1 VTTPTKADEDLV
13 DELCEMHYVGGPYS
27 ESQAHDLSMSER
39 AQKIATH
46 RETSVREERRAWI
59 EALFPGNMDT
69 TLGQEC
75 AAKGPAFAAAV
86 QAEGQTLEVREALDE
101 QARRVF
107 AALCQGCQLGHPAR
121 YSPSGGDYYHAR
133 EDDPTRIQFCLAND
147 MRLVLDPDGRL
158 ASPEA

>member
-1 VTTPTKADEDLV
+1 VGTLNRVVRDL
-13 DELCEMHYVGGPYS
+13 
-27 ESQAHDLSMSER
+27 R
-39 AQKIATH
+39 
-46 RETSVREERRAWI
+46 
-59 EALFPGNMDT
+59 EALY
-69 TLGQEC
+69 QE
-75 AAKGPAFAAAV
+75 KLKS
-86 QAEGQTLEVREALDE
+86 QTSVREALDE